1 MRFLDE
7 WKRTKN
13 AWCCW
18 CSLSGG
24 QEGGWLL
31 MSDSNKTKV
40 KFLPCREIQKAFTKM
55 ILTILMGDIL
65 HPKDG

>member
-1 MRFLDE
+1 
-7 WKRTKN
+7 
-13 AWCCW
+13 
-18 CSLSGG
+18 
-24 QEGGWLL
+24 